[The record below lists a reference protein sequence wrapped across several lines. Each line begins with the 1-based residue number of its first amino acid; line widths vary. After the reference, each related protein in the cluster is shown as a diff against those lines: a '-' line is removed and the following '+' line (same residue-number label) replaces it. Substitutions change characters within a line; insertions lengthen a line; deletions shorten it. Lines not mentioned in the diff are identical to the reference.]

1 MPGVFVL
8 LWSTGFIG
16 AKYGLPYAEPLTF
29 LLLRFVIVVAL
40 LLPVALLTRA
50 PWPSRLVDV
59 GHVAVTGLLVHA
71 VYLGGVFASID
82 LGVPAGLAAL
92 IVGLQ
97 PLLTA
102 TLVGPLLGE
111 RVRPRQWLGF
121 LLGLAGVFMV
131 MAEKLVPADGGG
143 FGDLAFQGFGLGGI
157 TLALAALVGIT
168 AGTLYQKRFCQALDL
183 RTGTVIQYAA
193 ATVAMAV
200 FAPLFET
207 MRVQWTGDF
216 VFALMWLVV
225 VLSLGAISLLMMLIR
240 RGEAARTAGLFY
252 LVPPCTALVAYFLFD
267 ERLGLLALAGMAI
280 AAAGRRIGC
289 TALSAAFTTPTPHS
303 AIPL

>member
-1 MPGVFVL
+1 MPGLFVL

-16 AKYGLPYAEPLTF
+16 AKYGLPYVEPFTF
-29 LLLRFVIVVAL
+29 LLLRFAIVVAL
-40 LLPVALLTRA
+40 LLPVALVTRA
-50 PWPSRLVDV
+50 PWPRRWVDV

-71 VYLGGVFASID
+71 VYLGGVFAAID

-121 LLGLAGVFMV
+121 MLGLAGVFMV
-131 MAEKLVPADGGG
+131 LGEKLGGAEG
-143 FGDLAFQGFGLGGI
+143 GSLFQGFGGGGI
-157 TLALAALVGIT
+157 VLTLAALIGIT

-193 ATVAMAV
+193 ATAAMAAV
-200 FAPLFET
+200 APLFET
-207 MRVQWTGDF
+207 MRIQWTGDF
-216 VFALMWLVV
+216 VFALTWLVV

-252 LVPPCTALVAYFLFD
+252 LVPPCTALVAYLLFD

-280 AAAGRRIGC
+280 AAAGVALVVRR
-289 TALSAAFTTPTPHS
+289 
-303 AIPL
+303 

>member
-1 MPGVFVL
+1 MRRGH
-8 LWSTGFIG
+8 
-16 AKYGLPYAEPLTF
+16 
-29 LLLRFVIVVAL
+29 
-40 LLPVALLTRA
+40 PV
-50 PWPSRLVDV
+50 LVDV

-280 AAAGRRIGC
+280 AAAGV
-289 TALSAAFTTPTPHS
+289 ALVVRH
-303 AIPL
+303 

>member
-1 MPGVFVL
+1 MRRGH
-8 LWSTGFIG
+8 
-16 AKYGLPYAEPLTF
+16 
-29 LLLRFVIVVAL
+29 
-40 LLPVALLTRA
+40 PV
-50 PWPSRLVDV
+50 LVDV

-267 ERLGLLALAGMAI
+267 ERLGLLALAGHGHRRPPASHWLYGI
-280 AAAGRRIGC
+280 ERGFHHPHPPFSHSPLKDFRTRSRDATSLAG
-289 TALSAAFTTPTPHS
+289 S
-303 AIPL
+303 